1 MSVTQED
8 NHRNSG
14 GGSED
19 AAAGAAGAAEQKNKK
34 ITVFVGD
41 TKINSPKKTTPRA
54 LLVAAGL
61 DPDKGVLVRVKGKHQ
76 EPFEDP
82 EVQITVHEDERFI
95 TVSTGNTPVS

>member
-14 GGSED
+14 GGTEV
-19 AAAGAAGAAEQKNKK
+19 AAPEAAGAAEQNDKMV
-34 ITVFVGD
+34 TVFVGD
-41 TKINSPKKTTPRA
+41 TKIKSPKKTTPRA

-61 DPDKGVLVRVKGKHQ
+61 DPDKRMLVRVEGKHQ

-82 EVQITVHEDERFI
+82 DVQITVHEGERFI

>member
-1 MSVTQED
+1 MSVPQED

-19 AAAGAAGAAEQKNKK
+19 VAPEASGAAEQKDKK
-34 ITVFVGD
+34 VTVFVGD
-41 TKINSPKKTTPRA
+41 TKIESPKKTTPRA
-54 LLVAAGL
+54 LLTAAGL
-61 DPDKGVLVRVKGKHQ
+61 DPDERVLVRVKGKHQ

-82 EVQITVHEDERFI
+82 DVKITVHEDERFI